1 MVPALKAEFKKL
13 LTVRST
19 YILTALVVVIVGLF
33 TYFGTSQTVIESDVK
48 PQSAEQAAPPPDAKQ
63 QLNTTRVV
71 SKELP
76 KEALVTHFQD
86 KIPVVALLTAIVVV
100 LLMGHEFRYNTITY
114 TLTAS
119 NSRSKVLGSKVIVST
134 AYALFVALLAMGVMA
149 ASAYIAIHVKGLYL
163 PPQDFPWGMII
174 LRQASYVLGFSLMA
188 LAFITLARNLIAGIV
203 AIFLLPTIDAV
214 VGQLLS
220 NWQIEAT
227 KVLPYS
233 ALNRVGNVLTDYVPA
248 YRASDSGTG
257 AMIPATALGAAGV
270 FALYLVGIWLVSWY
284 LFLKRDAS

>member
-48 PQSAEQAAPPPDAKQ
+48 PQSAEQAAPPPNTKQ